1 MNIRFKSYLL
11 LCVFEIICGQAFKIG
26 KYIILDGLFCFY
38 FMTNIYFE
46 SFLKHLIN
54 MLSYAT
60 MYNEKIVMFLLIQPI
75 KFPKKSY
82 DYIPFLDGNASVLRL
97 LLTS

>member
-1 MNIRFKSYLL
+1 
-11 LCVFEIICGQAFKIG
+11 
-26 KYIILDGLFCFY
+26 
-38 FMTNIYFE
+38 
-46 SFLKHLIN
+46 

-60 MYNEKIVMFLLIQPI
+60 MYNEKNVMFLLIQPI